1 MALHESWHL
10 RTRSHQCAHTQEKF
24 TDGQV
29 IIAVID
35 RDLSDEGWLRRDYSL
50 AGWQACGAEAQHAF
64 SHWKTTYKAPQATE
78 KPAMLK
84 ESPLMLLRRLV
95 DEDQEATE
103 NARFILAV
111 MLERQKILRETD
123 CQPMPSG
130 VLRVYE
136 HRREGDIFL
145 IRDPNVPLDQ
155 VEQIQAE
162 VMALLDENARR
173 SCNDAEPSNTAA
185 EQPVTA
191 EATPDAAPADAKS
204 TASATPADA

>member
-50 AGWQACGAEAQHAF
+50 AGWQACGAEAQRAF

-95 DEDQEATE
+95 DEDQESTE
-103 NARFILAV
+103 NVRFILAV

-173 SCNDAEPSNTAA
+173 SNDDAEPDRSAILPPAPDMSTAD
-185 EQPVTA
+185 P
-191 EATPDAAPADAKS
+191 APAGEEPPS
-204 TASATPADA
+204 PGM